1 MLGKS
6 KEVKDVAVPV
16 SRPRATGEKTIITKD
31 ISIEGKIR
39 GKEDL
44 VIEGTVK
51 GSIQLEGH
59 HLTIGP
65 NGQVEAEVIAENVTI
80 SGRLVGNIKAL
91 GKVEITKEAN
101 FNGEIR
107 AKHLSVEDG
116 AYLKAMIELDPHHKD
131 KAEPTDEPLK
141 QKDYKAEPTY
151 GPLKQKGYGDEA
163 PRDLASDS
171 DKGK

>member
-6 KEVKDVAVPV
+6 KDEKDVAMPAVNI
-16 SRPRATGEKTIITKD
+16 PRTTGEKTMISKD
-31 ISIEGKIR
+31 ISIEGEIR

-51 GSIQLEGH
+51 GGIHLEGH

-80 SGRLVGNIKAL
+80 SGRLVGNIQAL
-91 GKVEITKEAN
+91 GKVKITREAD
-101 FNGEIR
+101 FNGEIK

-116 AYLKAMIELDPHHKD
+116 AYLKAMIELEPHHKTKSDD
-131 KAEPTDEPLK
+131 KSVK
-141 QKDYKAEPTY
+141 QKSF
-151 GPLKQKGYGDEA
+151 GQKSLGDEA
-163 PRDLASDS
+163 PLALAGES